1 MQFQPGMQDPN
12 YGSPFQSVGPGQG
25 QSGFQFSQMPQY
37 SVNPAVGGASAAG
50 QQYLNNLN
58 SQSAQTQQ
66 KLDTYLNPFMQGQL
80 SVPTGPQ
87 GNAMV
92 SGLEL
97 GKMLTGQNIGQTGGQ
112 IQDLLQRQLGLLD
125 QGGNNPI
132 TSAMQ
137 SNKAQAQASAN
148 QEMARAGVKG
158 GAAAA
163 ARTQVS
169 RKLDRD
175 IAAQAYQQYQDALGQ
190 SRQMVGGIASA
201 QLSPMY
207 QNQQAFFA
215 SQQPELKPQNQ
226 TLWSFLGL

>member
-1 MQFQPGMQDPN
+1 MIQMQQGQQNPN
-12 YGSPFQSVGPGQG
+12 YGTPFQSVGPEQP
-25 QSGFQFSQMPQY
+25 QQFQFSQMPQY
-37 SVNPAVGGASAAG
+37 NVNPAVGGASKAG

-58 SQSAQTQQ
+58 AQSAQTQ
-66 KLDTYLNPFMQGQL
+66 KALDTYLNPFMQGQL

-97 GKMLTGQNIGQTGGQ
+97 GKLLTGQNIQQTGGQ
-112 IQDLLQRQLGLLD
+112 IQDLLQKQLGLTE

-137 SNKAQAQASAN
+137 ANKAQALAGVN
-148 QEMARAGVKG
+148 QEMARAGVRG

-163 ARTQVS
+163 GRLQAS

-175 IAAQAYQQYQDALGQ
+175 IAAQAYQQYQDSLGQ
-190 SRQMVGGIASA
+190 ARQMVGGVASA

-207 QNQQAFFA
+207 QNQQQFLAA
-215 SQQPELKPQNQ
+215 SQPEYKGEKQ